1 MEDRKQKKRGRK
13 MKKDFKFYCKLFL
26 LTFQIS
32 AFTFG
37 GGYVIVTL
45 MQRKF
50 VDELHWI
57 KSEEILDLTAI
68 AQSAPGPIAVNASI
82 LIGYRLAGFAG
93 AVVCIFGTVL
103 PPFLILS
110 VISVFYKAFQSNVIV
125 QKVLNGMQAG
135 VAAVIADVVVRMAG
149 ELIHTKEKMSILMMA
164 GAAAAVFLLHV
175 NVMILLAAC
184 GMTGAGVYLIQS
196 VRERRKKK

>member
-1 MEDRKQKKRGRK
+1 
-13 MKKDFKFYCKLFL
+13 MKKDFKFYWKLFL

-50 VDELHWI
+50 VDELGWI
-57 KSEEILDLTAI
+57 KNEEILDLTAI

-82 LIGYRLAGFAG
+82 LVGYKLAGFPG
-93 AVVCIFGTVL
+93 AFVCIFGTVL

-110 VISVFYKAFQSNVIV
+110 VISLFYKAFQSSVVV
-125 QKVLNGMQAG
+125 QKILNGMQAG
-135 VAAVIADVVVRMAG
+135 VAAVIADVVFRMAG

-175 NVMILLAAC
+175 NVMILLVAC
-184 GMTGAGVYLIQS
+184 GLIGAVVYLIQS
-196 VRERRKKK
+196 IRERRKRQ

>member
-1 MEDRKQKKRGRK
+1 
-13 MKKDFKFYCKLFL
+13 MKKDFKFYLKLFY

-50 VDELHWI
+50 AEELHWI
-57 KSEEILDLTAI
+57 KNEEILDLTAI

-82 LIGYRLAGFAG
+82 LVGYRLAGFLG
-93 AVVCIFGTVL
+93 AFVCILGTVL

-110 VISVFYKAFQSNVIV
+110 VISVFYQAFQSNVIV
-125 QKVLNGMQAG
+125 KKVLDGMQAG
-135 VAAVIADVVVRMAG
+135 VAAVIADVVIRMAG
-149 ELIHTKEKMSILMMA
+149 DLLKTKEKLSILLMIGSA
-164 GAAAAVFLLHV
+164 CAVFIFHI

-184 GMTGAGVYLIQS
+184 GLTGAVIYAVKTVKDKRSG
-196 VRERRKKK
+196 RKGESR